1 MGDALAHHY
10 RRGCEVVACK
20 RGQCF
25 IGEWALDGRGVEN
38 GGGACAG
45 DADQVHTR
53 RNRVQVGRAGA
64 TRACI
69 LTLYHNTNILC

>member
-1 MGDALAHHY
+1 MRWCHHY

-53 RNRVQVGRAGA
+53 RNRVQIGRAGA
-64 TRACI
+64 TRDQDKSGRTCGG
-69 LTLYHNTNILC
+69 